1 MMRRERQIRIQ
12 VHQWM
17 DGMVFALGLW
27 LAHCIRSNWHLIVQG
42 FRNVV
47 GLKELAHLVRYDVF
61 GVPIPDKPYLPDP
74 VAPFSE
80 YLPLFWVLI
89 PMAMFLLEKQGFYG
103 QGLLASR
110 RMKAWQ
116 LGKACFFSAI
126 GLILVVYLVGA
137 HAVARGVI
145 VLFGFCAFAL
155 MLLKEEL
162 LLRFRQNKLVAEQ
175 FTRRVLLV
183 GEASETGK
191 LWADMRKEQP
201 DLDVVGEMDLNK
213 TSTGELVGFLHEHC
227 VNNVVFSARR
237 TVFGR
242 IEEAIQACELE
253 GVEAWLVADF
263 FQTRNSQTMLD
274 DFCGRP
280 VLVFQSGPQ
289 MASWSGVI
297 KQIIDAA
304 GALFLLILFSPL
316 MLAAAIILKLTSPG
330 PVLFRQKR
338 AGLNGR
344 PFTMYKFRSMVT
356 NAEQLKGELASLNE
370 MSGPVFKVSNDPR
383 VTKFGRVLRK
393 YSLDEFPQLFN
404 VLLGQMSLVGP
415 RPLPVEEVNRFDDW
429 AHRRRLS
436 VKPGLTCLWQVGGR
450 SEVRDFKEWVRLDLE
465 YIDHWSLWLDI
476 KILWRTIPVVLLGR
490 GAR

>member
-1 MMRRERQIRIQ
+1 
-12 VHQWM
+12 
-17 DGMVFALGLW
+17 MVFALGLW
-27 LAHCIRSNWHLIVQG
+27 LAHYIRFNWDLIVKS

-47 GLKELAHLVRYDVF
+47 GLKELAHVVRYDVF
-61 GVPIPDKPYLPDP
+61 GVPMPDKPYLPDP

-80 YLPLFWVLI
+80 YLPLFWVVI
-89 PMAMFLLEKQGFYG
+89 PMAMFLLEKQGFYE

-110 RMKAWQ
+110 RMRAWE
-116 LGKACFFSAI
+116 LAKACFLATI
-126 GLILVVYLVGA
+126 GLILVVYLVRGSQ
-137 HAVARGVI
+137 ARGVI
-145 VLFGFCAFAL
+145 VLFGFCSFAL
-155 MLLKEEL
+155 VSVKDEIV
-162 LLRFRQNKLVAEQ
+162 LRFRRSKLVAGQ

-191 LWADMRKEQP
+191 LWADMKKEQP
-201 DLDVVGEMDLNK
+201 DVDVVGEIDLNK
-213 TSTGELVGFLHEHC
+213 TSTGELVGFLHEHS

-263 FQTRNSQTMLD
+263 FQTRISKTMLD

-280 VLVFQSGPQ
+280 VLVFHSGPQ
-289 MASWSGVI
+289 MGSWSGVI
-297 KQIIDAA
+297 KQFIDTA
-304 GALFLLILFSPL
+304 GAMFLLMVLGPTV
-316 MLAAAIILKLTSPG
+316 MLPAAIILKLTSPG

-383 VTKFGRVLRK
+383 VTKFGRLLRK
-393 YSLDEFPQLFN
+393 FSLDEFPQLFN

-415 RPLPVEEVNRFDDW
+415 RPLPVEEVSRFDDL

-450 SEVRDFKEWVRLDLE
+450 NEVSDFKEWVRLDLE